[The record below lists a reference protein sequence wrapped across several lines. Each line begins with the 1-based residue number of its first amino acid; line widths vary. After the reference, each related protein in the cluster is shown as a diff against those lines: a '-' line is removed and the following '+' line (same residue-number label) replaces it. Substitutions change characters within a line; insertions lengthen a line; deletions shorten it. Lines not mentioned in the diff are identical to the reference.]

1 MSLIIFYKLNKN
13 LYFNPHYVASLF
25 SSIMIVIKRHF
36 LFCCHKTSD
45 DYFGVTA
52 AVIIETGFFSYDNFE
67 VCVESQNKILKFI
80 KQLTKKIDNTSVKIL
95 AQTTWPNY

>member
-1 MSLIIFYKLNKN
+1 
-13 LYFNPHYVASLF
+13 
-25 SSIMIVIKRHF
+25 MIVIKRHF

-80 KQLTKKIDNTSVKIL
+80 KQLTKKLTIRLSKYWRKLLGQIINTKNINKKIIV
-95 AQTTWPNY
+95 TR